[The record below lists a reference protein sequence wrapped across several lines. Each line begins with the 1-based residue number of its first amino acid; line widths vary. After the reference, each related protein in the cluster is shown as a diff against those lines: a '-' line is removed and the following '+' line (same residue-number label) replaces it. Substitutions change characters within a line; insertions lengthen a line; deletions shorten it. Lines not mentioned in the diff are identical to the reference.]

1 VQHSVE
7 KPCRKGSLR
16 NVSDHL
22 SKSRGFAC
30 PRCKAKMD
38 EVVRI
43 APLAEEPGLIAYE
56 CPACGYVTSVLWP
69 SQNAGRGDN
78 V

>member
-1 VQHSVE
+1 MDEYKNPVA
-7 KPCRKGSLR
+7 RGR

-22 SKSRGFAC
+22 SKSGGFAC

-43 APLAEEPGLIAYE
+43 APLADGPGLIGYE
-56 CPACGYVTSVLWP
+56 CPACFYVTSVLLPP
-69 SQNAGRGDN
+69 SQPGGPGDD